1 MIVVVADTSPLNY
14 LSQINC
20 DHVLPALYERV
31 FVPAAV
37 VEEPDDPKPVAAV
50 RARLTRL
57 PSWVVSVRNR
67 QTDMLSSNGWMQH
80 SCSSYGIAGSVSGKM
95 ASGPRKTGGAHVEY
109 VAYAAKRYPPC
120 TAENYLAD
128 RAMLR
133 VVQMQLAKAVSINKL
148 YIQAPSR
155 YPHCCDERECAEA
168 EGGAFVA
175 ASGRARASVICSQ

>member
-133 VVQMQLAKAVSINKL
+133 VVQMQLANHAFDAVRIALSEHSSEVIESL
-148 YIQAPSR
+148 HGQ
-155 YPHCCDERECAEA
+155 ELL
-168 EGGAFVA
+168 
-175 ASGRARASVICSQ
+175 GRNDVNDDRLAVL